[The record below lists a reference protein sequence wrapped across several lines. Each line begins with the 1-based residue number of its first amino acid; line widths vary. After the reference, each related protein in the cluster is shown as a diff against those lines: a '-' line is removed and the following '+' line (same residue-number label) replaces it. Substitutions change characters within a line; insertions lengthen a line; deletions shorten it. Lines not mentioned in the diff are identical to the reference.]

1 MSIYNGDPLL
11 GGRTTGADPL
21 SIADLKNQLARL
33 EQAQQQRVSVSV
45 DMPQQALSL
54 TPTVWDDIRQEL
66 DSMTDTQKALL
77 FQDEEYQERDRQIGQ
92 IAARYQMSLLMPYV
106 IGDKDGK
113 RALEAQLH
121 VIREKKDDIV
131 RREAAEQEE
140 FRRWKAEQI
149 AGSGESKTAKK

>member
-11 GGRTTGADPL
+11 GGRTAGADPL

-54 TPTVWDDIRQEL
+54 APTVWDDIRQEL

-121 VIREKKDDIV
+121 VIREKKDEIV

-149 AGSGESKTAKK
+149 AGAEESKTAKK